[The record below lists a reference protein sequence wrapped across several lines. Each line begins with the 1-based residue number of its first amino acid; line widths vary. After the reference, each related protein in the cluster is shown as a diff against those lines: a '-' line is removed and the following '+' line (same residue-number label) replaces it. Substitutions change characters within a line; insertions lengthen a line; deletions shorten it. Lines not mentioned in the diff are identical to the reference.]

1 MEPELINLDDYEHI
15 TPSQSA
21 SQVSSRELS
30 IIGKRKAM
38 EFKNIWY
45 HYSKLKGRESQC
57 DYCSELIPKQNNSGT
72 NAHWNHL
79 RFKHNDIYNR
89 AKGIKNRNIQK
100 KIVVKRDVLGLA
112 NTEQLFYTKDDFQ
125 RSLLNLFVK
134 NSIAFTVMD
143 SEYFQKP
150 FLMLDKDADLFSAST
165 LKRRVMSLYSSMKE
179 QKINELSSIDS
190 KISFT
195 TDCWT
200 SSNNKSFMGLTAHWI
215 DSDFNICATTLDFC
229 SLPLKHTGLN
239 LANKLSEIWSD
250 FGIQHKVLAITLD
263 SAANN
268 DLMLDYIDK
277 DDSNSFSSF
286 AHIRC
291 FAHVVNLGAQDAL
304 RVIKDD
310 LEALRVVIKSIRAS
324 PQSSKVV
331 SI

>member
-1 MEPELINLDDYEHI
+1 MDPELIDLDDYEHI

-30 IIGKRKAM
+30 ILGKRKAL
-38 EFKNIWY
+38 EISNLWY
-45 HYSKLKGRESQC
+45 HYSKLKGKESRC
-57 DYCSELIPKQNNSGT
+57 DYCSEVIPKQNNSGT
-72 NAHWNHL
+72 NAHWKHL
-79 RFKHNDIYNR
+79 KVMHNDIHNR
-89 AKGIKNRNIQK
+89 AKGIKTPNIQK
-100 KIVVKRDVLGLA
+100 KIVVKGDELGLA
-112 NTEQLFYTKDDFQ
+112 EQLFYTKDDFQ
-125 RSLLNLFVK
+125 RSLVNLFVK
-134 NSIAFTVMD
+134 NSIAFNVMD

-150 FLMLDKDADLFSAST
+150 FLMLDRKADLFSAST
-165 LKRRVMSLYSSMKE
+165 LKRRVMSLYTTMKK

-215 DSDFNICATTLDFC
+215 DSDYKICATTLDFC
-229 SLPLKHTGLN
+229 PLPVKHTGLN
-239 LANKLSEIWSD
+239 LATKLSEIWND
-250 FGIQHKVLAITLD
+250 FGIQHKVLSITLD
-263 SAANN
+263 SAKNN
-268 DLMLDYIDK
+268 DVMLDYIDK

-310 LEALRVVIKSIRAS
+310 LEALRVVIKSIRGS
-324 PQSSKVV
+324 PQSSKVA